1 MKLIEPP
8 FFPGADPDLA
18 NSPGAPGAETLA
30 LEAKLFRWTWGD
42 CDVLYSYGP
51 KYQL

>member
-8 FFPGADPDLA
+8 FFLGADPDLA

-30 LEAKLFRWTWGD
+30 LEAKLFR
-42 CDVLYSYGP
+42 
-51 KYQL
+51 